1 MNLKTPKQPL
11 KKLST
16 KEILEENLARKAPSK
31 LSSLKILVPNIR
43 SLHNVGSIFRSADA
57 FGISEIILSGYS
69 PTPPRP
75 EINKTAIG
83 AEEFV
88 DWRYEKDAVKALQ
101 DLKDEAYYI
110 VGLEQTNNSTELPDF
125 EANEHTN
132 ICVVLGS
139 EVSGIE
145 DELLPL
151 VDKFV
156 AIPQYGRKHSLN
168 VSVAAGVILYAMLE
182 KLWKS

>member
-1 MNLKTPKQPL
+1 MN
-11 KKLST
+11 KLTT
-16 KEILEENLARKAPSK
+16 KEILEENLSRTAPEK
-31 LSSLKILVPNIR
+31 LSALKILVPNIR

-57 FGISEIILSGYS
+57 FGISEIILAGYT
-69 PTPPRP
+69 PVPPRP

-88 DWRYEKDAVKALQ
+88 NWRYCEQAEEALLE
-101 DLKDEAYYI
+101 LKNEGFYI

-125 EANEHTN
+125 QAEPHEK
-132 ICVVLGS
+132 ICIVLGS

-151 VDKFV
+151 VDEFV

-168 VSVAAGVILYAMLE
+168 VSVAAGVVLYAMLE
-182 KLWKS
+182 KLWSR

>member
-1 MNLKTPKQPL
+1 M
-11 KKLST
+11 KKLTT
-16 KEILEENLARKAPSK
+16 KEILKENLSRNAPEK
-31 LSSLKILVPNIR
+31 LSSLKILIPNIR

-57 FGISEIILSGYS
+57 FGISEIILAGYT

-83 AEEFV
+83 AEEFM
-88 DWRYEKDAVKALQ
+88 DWRYEEDATIV
-101 DLKDEAYYI
+101 LKELKEDGFYI
-110 VGLEQTNNSTELPDF
+110 VGLEQTSKSTELPDF
-125 EANEHTN
+125 KANMHSKMC
-132 ICVVLGS
+132 IVLGS

-151 VDKFV
+151 VDEFV

-168 VSVAAGVILYAMLE
+168 VSVAAGVVLYAMLE
-182 KLWKS
+182 KLWNR

>member
-1 MNLKTPKQPL
+1 MN
-11 KKLST
+11 KLTT
-16 KEILEENLARKAPSK
+16 KEILEENLSRSAPRK
-31 LSSLKILVPNIR
+31 LSSLKIFVPNIR

-57 FGISEIILSGYS
+57 FGISEVILAGYT
-69 PTPPRP
+69 PIPPRP

-88 DWRYEKDAVKALQ
+88 DWSYVKDAAKALNK
-101 DLKDEAYYI
+101 LRKDGYYI
-110 VGLEQTNNSTELPDF
+110 VGLEQTTDSTELPDF
-125 EANEHTN
+125 EAIAKEK
-132 ICVVLGS
+132 ICIILGS

-151 VDKFV
+151 VDEFV

-168 VSVAAGVILYAMLE
+168 VSVAAGVVLYAMLE
-182 KLWKS
+182 KLWNR

>member
-1 MNLKTPKQPL
+1 LN
-11 KKLST
+11 KLST
-16 KEILEENLARKAPSK
+16 KQILEENLARTAPSK

-57 FGISEIILSGYS
+57 FGISEIILSGYT

-88 DWRYEKDAVKALQ
+88 NWRYQENAREVLQ
-101 DLKDEAYYI
+101 ELKEEGYFI
-110 VGLEQTNNSTELPDF
+110 VGLEQTDNSTELPDF
-125 EANEHTN
+125 EAGKHQK
-132 ICVVLGS
+132 ICIVLGS

-145 DELLPL
+145 DQLLPL
-151 VDKFV
+151 VDEFV
-156 AIPQYGRKHSLN
+156 SIPQYGHKHSLN

-182 KLWKS
+182 KLWKA